1 MTQKFLQEEKGR
13 RRRGGGECYKWYII
27 KCFIINTLFY
37 FYFYRYII
45 KLITVDGSLS
55 EKSSRHMLQASS
67 QACCI
72 PPSTKAAADVKWL
85 SGFVSSISGTF

>member
-1 MTQKFLQEEKGR
+1 MQKFLQEEKGR
-13 RRRGGGECYKWYII
+13 RRGDGECYKWYII

-67 QACCI
+67 QAGCI
-72 PPSTKAAADVKWL
+72 PPSTKAAADVKWP
-85 SGFVSSISGTF
+85 SSFVSSISGTF